1 MADDELFAAMALP
14 VVVGPILEK
23 LEAQDLGA
31 AQALRAAFTKAEA
44 QHPGFTY
51 DLINGILN
59 KAEVQNRVDMTECL
73 LRLEGVNNSTEFQ
86 ILRPEEPLQ
95 TLNDRA
101 VSLKKILSRIPDE
114 IYDRKKF
121 LDTIKDIAS
130 AIRLLL
136 DSVNNVVLFVNGA
149 QHKQKLELRK
159 RELVKYSRNFSNTL
173 KDFFQGQRQTVCISE
188 RGSPGQPDEP
198 ADESRQGC
206 LKQSVI
212 EVHSKVAAKTT
223 LPPVT

>member
-1 MADDELFAAMALP
+1 MTMGDDELFAAMALP

-23 LEAQDLGA
+23 LEQQDMGA
-31 AQALRAAFTKAEA
+31 AQSLRAAFSKAEA

-59 KAEVQNRVDMTECL
+59 KAEVHSRIDMTECF

-86 ILRPEEPLQ
+86 ISRPEEPLR
-95 TLNDRA
+95 TLNERA
-101 VSLKKILSRIPDE
+101 LRLKKILSRIPDE

-136 DSVNNVVLFVNGA
+136 DSVNNVFMYINSA
-149 QHKQKLELRK
+149 QHKQAIEQRK
-159 RELVKYSRNFSNTL
+159 REFVRYSRRFSNTL
-173 KDFFQGQRQTVCISE
+173 KEFFRDSGKTYVFLSANHLVNQTN
-188 RGSPGQPDEP
+188 
-198 ADESRQGC
+198 
-206 LKQSVI
+206 LLMKSVK
-212 EVHSKVAAKTT
+212 EA
-223 LPPVT
+223 LN